1 MKNMKKSL
9 LAASI
14 MVAAASAQA
23 DVTING
29 FGNVVGGIASSDD
42 VVLNFD
48 DNIDFQNDSLFALQF
63 SSDVS
68 DKITATAQVL
78 SRGEDDFD
86 VAFEWAYLS
95 YEVNNNW
102 TVTAGRSRLPLFA
115 YSASLDVGY
124 TYHWVTAPNAI
135 YNVPFNNL
143 DGVKVSYSNMLGGW
157 DILTDVAAGQF
168 KGDAFGADL
177 RGENTLLVSLQAS
190 NESLTVR
197 GVVGRTDATLDLAG
211 SSDEQAALL
220 AGGFSTMR
228 ELGLVALSDS
238 LEMEDDEGQFLGAS
252 VMWDS
257 YQYFVGAEL
266 TKVMIDDSFSND
278 DTAYYVTAGAR
289 YGKWTPSITYE
300 RFESELSIN
309 NASLINDIAGSG
321 LPDSVAATL
330 TSVALGAQASQVE
343 DYSITSVALRYD
355 LDSGVALKAD
365 VSRYNDDVS
374 DDNDGTLA
382 RVAVNFVF

>member
-102 TVTAGRSRLPLFA
+102 TVTAGRSRLPDRK
-115 YSASLDVGY
+115 S
-124 TYHWVTAPNAI
+124 
-135 YNVPFNNL
+135 
-143 DGVKVSYSNMLGGW
+143 
-157 DILTDVAAGQF
+157 
-168 KGDAFGADL
+168 
-177 RGENTLLVSLQAS
+177 
-190 NESLTVR
+190 
-197 GVVGRTDATLDLAG
+197 VV
-211 SSDEQAALL
+211 
-220 AGGFSTMR
+220 
-228 ELGLVALSDS
+228 
-238 LEMEDDEGQFLGAS
+238 
-252 VMWDS
+252 
-257 YQYFVGAEL
+257 
-266 TKVMIDDSFSND
+266 
-278 DTAYYVTAGAR
+278 
-289 YGKWTPSITYE
+289 
-300 RFESELSIN
+300 
-309 NASLINDIAGSG
+309 
-321 LPDSVAATL
+321 
-330 TSVALGAQASQVE
+330 
-343 DYSITSVALRYD
+343 
-355 LDSGVALKAD
+355 
-365 VSRYNDDVS
+365 
-374 DDNDGTLA
+374 
-382 RVAVNFVF
+382 